1 MSHWG
6 SDDEDRVPNKE
17 STMCDMNWLNLTKWN
32 EYDELVTAID
42 TLNNKEVLE
51 VVEWQVLENYR
62 VRSCGHDV

>member
-1 MSHWG
+1 
-6 SDDEDRVPNKE
+6 
-17 STMCDMNWLNLTKWN
+17 MCDMNWLNLTKWN